1 MKHVIT
7 ICILFCLITSCNR
20 ASEPD
25 RLSVNAEI
33 LLSSNLFA
41 CPFDTCYTKNASV
54 LQIRIRNNSEV
65 STSIWIMKCS
75 WHDSFVFENNDFD
88 FCLSSCPG
96 NYPVEITLKPNEYI
110 SFYSL
115 VQQKHSSYE
124 SQTFRVGFINLTEDE
139 LKDLPLPRDKD
150 YQKTNETFWSN
161 PVSMNYVT
169 RGIKMN

>member
-7 ICILFCLITSCNR
+7 ICILICLITSCNR
-20 ASEPD
+20 TSEQD

-33 LLSSNLFA
+33 LLSSNLFV

-54 LQIRIRNNSEV
+54 LQIRIKNNLGV

-75 WHDSFVFENNDFD
+75 WHDSFVFENDYFG
-88 FCLSSCPG
+88 FCKSNCPG
-96 NYPVEITLKPNEYI
+96 NYPIEIVLKPNEYI

-115 VQQKHSSYE
+115 IQQKHYSHE
-124 SQTFRVGFINLTEDE
+124 SQIFRVGFINFTENE
-139 LKDLPLPRDKD
+139 LKDLFLPRDKD
-150 YQKTNETFWSN
+150 YQKANEIFWSN
-161 PVSMNYVT
+161 PVSLNYNT